1 MRIKKHL
8 SGKKSLICVF
18 VFFVLFVR
26 AKSFCKKI
34 KSPNK
39 TALIT
44 SFILLLPTSLNFAWS
59 IPEYFFS
66 DAKLYSKIRVVS
78 SSMSKANGKF

>member
-8 SGKKSLICVF
+8 SEKKSLICVF

-34 KSPNK
+34 KEFK